1 MNITC
6 GMGDGRIPPLLMRVG
21 GKKRKKEKK
30 RIEKNEKSE
39 RSGNP
44 EEKWKDGGAGGG
56 C

>member
-1 MNITC
+1 MW
-6 GMGDGRIPPLLMRVG
+6 DGRRPNPTTADESG
-21 GKKRKKEKK
+21 GEKRKKEKK

-39 RSGNP
+39 WSGNP